1 MGQSP
6 CFFGLSELAQA
17 SSEPRPSAPQGGQ
30 HLWPG
35 KAGSTVF
42 LSKDTAWLHP

>member
-1 MGQSP
+1 MTPP
-6 CFFGLSELAQA
+6 CAALRL
-17 SSEPRPSAPQGGQ
+17 PPKGGQ

-42 LSKDTAWLHP
+42 LDPDTSCLHP